1 MADFNFV
8 VKHGLV
14 VNTNL
19 IANGSQIAL
28 GTINSTSNGVLI
40 NTTSINIGNASI
52 NSIVN
57 STSFS
62 GTSAN
67 ATNLNSQPGSYYT
80 NASNLGTG
88 TVPYARIPANI
99 VNTTAAFTLSGITTF
114 NANISLGSAVNILA
128 NGAGGTAGQVLLS
141 GGSTG
146 NVYWGTGTSGSN
158 TQIQYNDSGV
168 ANASANFTFNKSN
181 NTVTFGS
188 SPTYTYANSTTFA
201 FVNATV
207 TSTIN
212 ATSYT
217 GTANS
222 STYAFGKTSETALN
236 ANSALT
242 ANNSAYLGGTIAS
255 SYALKADT
263 HYIGTTAIAL
273 NRASASQS
281 LTGITSID
289 GNANNISAYTINQN
303 LGTGNSP
310 TFGGLTLTGDISTYR
325 SATPST
331 GVIYLGN
338 SGARY
343 LYYDGSTY
351 TLSGAQLYINGSLA
365 LHTANYN
372 SYAPNLTGTGASGTW
387 GINITGNAATAY
399 GKAEAALSVS
409 YAATT
414 GAASSATTATYLST
428 TAQTNQANFQASQ
441 GVGTMLTS
449 TGSLGGI
456 MIQNGGGANAAFMSF
471 HRTGNFAAYFGI
483 DTDNQFA
490 VGGWSSGAGLSLLKC
505 SGLGVGTASAG
516 AGSIVSTGDI
526 IGYYSDSRLK
536 DFEGTIPNALD
547 KVLSLNGYYFREN
560 AKAKELG
567 YDNDA
572 RQVGVSAQEVEAVL
586 PEVIADAPI
595 NGNFEGADYKTV
607 KYEKLVPL
615 LIEAIKELSNQVQEL
630 KTKYEKE

>member
-14 VNTNL
+14 VNTSL
-19 IANGSQIAL
+19 VANGSQIAL
-28 GTINSTSNGVLI
+28 STINATSNGVFV
-40 NTTSINIGNASI
+40 NTTSISIGNSSVNSVI
-52 NSIVN
+52 NS
-57 STSFS
+57 SSFS

-67 ATNLNSQPGSYYT
+67 ATNLNSQPASYYT
-80 NASNLGTG
+80 NATNISTG
-88 TVPYARIPANI
+88 TLPYAQIPVNVI
-99 VNTTAAFTLSGITTF
+99 NTTAAFTRTGVTTF
-114 NANISLGSAVNILA
+114 NANISLGSAVNFIA
-128 NGAGGTAGQVLLS
+128 NGSGGSNGQVLVS
-141 GGSTG
+141 GGATG
-146 NVYWGTGTSGSN
+146 NVFWGTGTSGSN

-168 ANASANFTFNKSN
+168 ANASANFTFNRAN

-188 SPTYTYANSTTFA
+188 SPTYTYANATTFA
-201 FVNATV
+201 FVNSSL

-217 GTANS
+217 GNANS
-222 STYAFGKTSETALN
+222 ATYAFNKTLETQIN
-236 ANSALT
+236 ANSALNS
-242 ANNSAYLGGTIAS
+242 NNSAYLGGTLAS

-273 NRASASQS
+273 NRASASQA

-310 TFGGLTLTGDISTYR
+310 TFAGLSLTGDITTYR
-325 SATPST
+325 SATPTT
-331 GVIYLGN
+331 GVIYLNQAGT
-338 SGARY
+338 RY
-343 LYYDGSTY
+343 LYNDGSNY
-351 TLSGAQLYINGSLA
+351 ALPSAQLYINGSLA

-372 SYAPNLTGTGASGTW
+372 SYAPTLTGTGASGSW

-399 GKAEAALSVS
+399 GKAEGSLSVS
-409 YAATT
+409 YAATA
-414 GAASSATTATYLST
+414 GSSTTATTATYLST
-428 TAQTNQANFQASQ
+428 IAQTNQANFQASQ
-441 GVGTMLTS
+441 AVGTMLTS

-456 MIQNGGGANAAFMSF
+456 MVQGGGGANAAFMSF
-471 HRTGNFAAYFGI
+471 HRPGSYAAYFGI

-490 VGGWSSGAGLSLLKC
+490 VGGWSAGAALNYFKC
-505 SGLGVGTASAG
+505 SGLGVGTAAIAG
-516 AGSIVSTGDI
+516 GRIVATEDI
-526 IGYYSDSRLK
+526 YAYYSDARLK

-560 AKAKELG
+560 ERAKELG
-567 YDNDA
+567 YKNDG

-586 PEVIADAPI
+586 PEVVVDAPI

-615 LIEAIKELSNQVQEL
+615 LIEAIKELEARVKEL
-630 KTKYEKE
+630 EK